1 MSSEK
6 IKCLISTKIKGADS
20 PEKILKSISNIF
32 PEVDIENDELLEPSF
47 PNKVEEYLITLECNK
62 IDEFIDKISKQRIL
76 DTALDAMSHNL
87 HDTSTWFQISR
98 QAALANKVA
107 FNLRN
112 EYPLGG
118 KFKIVLTKSDL
129 PIWLENITWHSG
141 REEIPRFIGDDYSM
155 KKDGLS
161 REWFSNN

>member
-6 IKCLISTKIKGADS
+6 IKCVISTKISGADS
-20 PEKILKSISNIF
+20 PEKILQSILNIF
-32 PEVDIENDELLEPSF
+32 PEVDIGDEGLLEPSF
-47 PNKVEEYLITLECNK
+47 PNKIETYQISFECNA

-76 DTALDAMSHNL
+76 DTALDAMSQNL
-87 HDTSTWFQISR
+87 HDTTTWFHISR

-107 FNLRN
+107 FNLRK

-118 KFKIVLTKSDL
+118 TLKIELTKNDL
-129 PIWLENITWHSG
+129 PLWLEDITWHSG

-155 KKDGLS
+155 RKDGLS
-161 REWFSNN
+161 REWFSKN

>member
-1 MSSEK
+1 MTNDK
-6 IKCLISTKIKGADS
+6 IRCVISTKIQGADS
-20 PEKILKSISNIF
+20 PESIIQSILNIF
-32 PEVDIENDELLEPSF
+32 PTVDIGSSELAEPSF
-47 PNKVEEYLITLECNK
+47 PNKLKGYEISFECNT

-87 HDTSTWFQISR
+87 HDTSTWFHISR

-118 KFKIVLTKSDL
+118 TLKVELTKDDL
-129 PIWLENITWHSG
+129 PIWLEDITWHSG

-155 KKDGLS
+155 RKDGLS